1 MGLTESL
8 VLSRRYCWIS
18 ADFRGLSLKLLFDF
32 EKHFEEGYISPSRET
47 KLGEEVR
54 ADIPWDL
61 QVAET
66 ISSFPVPR
74 DEEIDF
80 LRRFSPSN
88 SLPNAVALQMTTDN
102 LLRKLATN
110 R

>member
-1 MGLTESL
+1 MD
-8 VLSRRYCWIS
+8 
-18 ADFRGLSLKLLFDF
+18 ALFP
-32 EKHFEEGYISPSRET
+32 GVT
-47 KLGEEVR
+47 VEEVR